1 MDKLIIASTH
11 QNAGKTS
18 LIVGLS
24 KALNKPFGYMKPLG
38 DRLLYRKKQLW
49 DYDSALVTNIFGLTD
64 DPSYMSLG
72 FDHSKL
78 RYMYDQT
85 TTQEKLLE
93 AAERIGEGKELLF
106 IESGRNLTYGI
117 SVYLDAISL
126 AEMTGGKL
134 VIVVSGDENT
144 VFDDIAFIKKHVNLS
159 KINFGGVIINKLH
172 DMETFEDTHLDEVKS
187 LGVKVVG
194 LLSNQTR
201 LTHFAIDYLAEYLFA
216 KVVAGEGGLTN
227 VVQNVFVGAAS
238 VNAALRSPVLKKENS
253 LAITSGDR
261 TDMIL
266 AALESNVI
274 GMILTNNILPPS
286 NIIAK
291 ASERNVPLLLVSA
304 DTYEIARQI
313 DNLQPL
319 LTKTDTAKIDLLT
332 DMIKQRVKLGEI
344 VG

>member
-18 LIVGLS
+18 LIVGLN
-24 KALNKPFGYMKPLG
+24 KALNKQFGYMKPLG

-106 IESGRNLTYGI
+106 IEAGKNLTYGI
-117 SVYLDAISL
+117 SVFLDAISL
-126 AEMTGGKL
+126 ARMTGGKL
-134 VIVVSGDENT
+134 IIVVSGDENT
-144 VFDDIAFIKKHVNLS
+144 VFDDIVFIKEHLNLD
-159 KINFGGVIINKLH
+159 KVNFGGVIINKLH
-172 DMETFEDTHLDEVKS
+172 DLETFEDTHLDEVKS
-187 LGVKVVG
+187 LGVKVLG
-194 LLSNQTR
+194 LLPNQTR

-319 LTKTDTAKIDLLT
+319 LTKDDQAKIDLLT
-332 DMIKQRVKLGEI
+332 DLIKQRVKLGEI

>member
-1 MDKLIIASTH
+1 MNKLIIASMH
-11 QNAGKTS
+11 QNAGKTG
-18 LIVGLS
+18 LIVGLGQ
-24 KALNKPFGYMKPLG
+24 ALNKKFGYMKPLG

-49 DYDSALVTNIFGLTD
+49 DYDSALVTNVFGLTD

-78 RYMYDQT
+78 RYMYDQQ
-85 TTQEKLLE
+85 TTQDKLLE
-93 AAERIGEGKELLF
+93 AVNRIGAGKDLLIIEGGK
-106 IESGRNLTYGI
+106 NMTYGI
-117 SVYLDAISL
+117 SVHLDPISV
-126 AEMTGGKL
+126 AQATGGKL
-134 VIVVSGDENT
+134 VIVVGGDENT
-144 VFDDIAFIKKHVNLS
+144 IFDDVVFIKKHLNLS
-159 KINFGGVIINKLH
+159 QVNFGGIIINKVQDL
-172 DMETFEDTHLDEVKS
+172 ETFESTHLDEVKEM
-187 LGVKVVG
+187 GVNVVG
-194 LLSNQTR
+194 VVPNQAR

-216 KVVAGEGGLTN
+216 KVIAGEGGLTN

-304 DTYEIARQI
+304 DTYEVARQI

-319 LTKTDTAKIDLLT
+319 LTKSDKAKIDLLT
-332 DMIKQRVKLGEI
+332 DLVQKHVKMDQL